1 MDNNIT
7 TTRVNIRVSHYVK
20 QWFQEKSDETGISMS
35 ALMAMALNEYIDQKD
50 SLKAMTRVEY
60 FTNQLQEIKE
70 KVDNELTL
78 SEKLKNIQN
87 DGNGGLGLVAA
98 MFENDDIN

>member
-1 MDNNIT
+1 MDNNA

-20 QWFQEKSDETGISMS
+20 SWFQEKSDETGISMS

-60 FTNQLQEIKE
+60 FTEQLEEIKNKIELE
-70 KVDNELTL
+70 K
-78 SEKLKNIQN
+78 
-87 DGNGGLGLVAA
+87 
-98 MFENDDIN
+98 